1 MNKFEQLVNPILDIR
16 KLIQRLW
23 VILWIILFILVILKF
38 CFGIWYPIIVE
49 NKNLLKLFNF
59 IDNHNVIRLILYF
72 VLYAINLNLTILILI
87 VKKKFK
93 NWFIF
98 LGYNLMILFLFIIK
112 YKNNILGSIIE
123 LTIPLISIIL
133 NLKRRT
139 FERKINNIIFPIV
152 AIILMNFY
160 QILMLFARD
169 LNNVIDT
176 LPSSLAYILQID
188 YYVFLLIMFIGVN
201 MGILGFGYLWSKETT
216 KLEAIKEKELKK
228 KKPNKKKI
236 EEIDK
241 ILAERKTQKC

>member
-98 LGYNLMILFLFIIK
+98 LGYNLMIL
-112 YKNNILGSIIE
+112 Y
-123 LTIPLISIIL
+123 
-133 NLKRRT
+133 
-139 FERKINNIIFPIV
+139 
-152 AIILMNFY
+152 
-160 QILMLFARD
+160 
-169 LNNVIDT
+169 
-176 LPSSLAYILQID
+176 
-188 YYVFLLIMFIGVN
+188 
-201 MGILGFGYLWSKETT
+201 
-216 KLEAIKEKELKK
+216 
-228 KKPNKKKI
+228 
-236 EEIDK
+236 
-241 ILAERKTQKC
+241 

>member
-1 MNKFEQLVNPILDIR
+1 
-16 KLIQRLW
+16 
-23 VILWIILFILVILKF
+23 
-38 CFGIWYPIIVE
+38 
-49 NKNLLKLFNF
+49 
-59 IDNHNVIRLILYF
+59 
-72 VLYAINLNLTILILI
+72 
-87 VKKKFK
+87 
-93 NWFIF
+93 
-98 LGYNLMILFLFIIK
+98 
-112 YKNNILGSIIE
+112 
-123 LTIPLISIIL
+123 
-133 NLKRRT
+133 
-139 FERKINNIIFPIV
+139 
-152 AIILMNFY
+152 
-160 QILMLFARD
+160 MLFARD